1 MQDAGERTI
10 RKSTYYDARLVS
22 NAAFAASAGTT
33 FCDFDAGGAG
43 YGVLSQLK
51 AFTREL
57 DFMMMPNRGPACS
70 LWQGSAPMQMLHYR
84 PADGL
89 FIFTQGCR
97 HTIITVIF
105 IVGGASLV
113 LITMSAVQR
122 SGWLLQHRK
131 CAFQVLK
138 ILLKTFPWHTVSGHT
153 AVLQQHQDY

>member
-1 MQDAGERTI
+1 
-10 RKSTYYDARLVS
+10 
-22 NAAFAASAGTT
+22 
-33 FCDFDAGGAG
+33 
-43 YGVLSQLK
+43 VLSQLK

-105 IVGGASLV
+105 IVGGVSLV

-138 ILLKTFPWHTVSGHT
+138 ILSKTYFHGIQYRGTLQCCSNT
-153 AVLQQHQDY
+153 RIIDAVGVPHVCMLLCCRSSSLYTCND